1 MIYTLTLD
9 PTLDKTIDVD
19 EFVYDDVNMIV
30 EQNRSAGGK
39 GINVSRAIREL
50 GGQSV
55 ALGFMG
61 GFNGLEAEGRLT
73 NEGIICDFTR
83 INKETGERVVIHQRK
98 KKTQTLL
105 STCPPEV
112 EPFEII
118 TLLNKVRQ
126 LPKGSTLIISGT
138 IPPGVS
144 DSLYAQMIT
153 LLKDSD
159 VKVFLDADGEAMK
172 KGVHAGPYLI
182 KPNIHEFG
190 RLTEKNFKDYDDI
203 FEAIDPYMNLAE
215 TAIVSMGAKGA
226 IGASRQERFV
236 VTPPKVAVKSSTGAG
251 DALLA
256 GVAYGLNKAMSFKD
270 ALTLGVACGTAS
282 TLMADSGVL
291 SVNDVNEIRSNL
303 VIKSS

>member
-9 PTLDKTIDVD
+9 PTLDRTIDVD

-30 EQNRSAGGK
+30 EQTRTAGGK
-39 GINVSRAIREL
+39 GVNVSRIIREL

-61 GFNGLEAEGRLT
+61 GFNGLEAESRLT

-83 INKETGERVVIHQRK
+83 INKEAGERVVIHQRK

-112 EPFEII
+112 EPFEIT
-118 TLLNKVRQ
+118 TLLNKIRQ
-126 LPKGSTLIISGT
+126 LPKGSTLVISGT
-138 IPPGVS
+138 LPPGVS
-144 DSLYAQMIT
+144 DSFYAQIIT
-153 LLKDSD
+153 LLKDAD
-159 VKVFLDADGEAMK
+159 IKVFLDADGEAMK
-172 KGVHAGPYLI
+172 KGVNAGPYLM

-190 RLTEKNFKDYDDI
+190 RLTEKNYKDYDEI
-203 FEAIDPYMNLAE
+203 FEAVDPYLNLVE
-215 TAIVSMGAKGA
+215 TAIISMGAKGA
-226 IGASRQERFV
+226 IGVSHQERFV
-236 VTPPKVAVKSSTGAG
+236 VTPPKVVVKSSTGAG

-256 GVAYGLNKAMSFKD
+256 GVAYGLNKAMSFRD

-282 TLMADSGVL
+282 TLMADSGAL
-291 SVNDVNEIRSNL
+291 SIDDVNQIRSKL